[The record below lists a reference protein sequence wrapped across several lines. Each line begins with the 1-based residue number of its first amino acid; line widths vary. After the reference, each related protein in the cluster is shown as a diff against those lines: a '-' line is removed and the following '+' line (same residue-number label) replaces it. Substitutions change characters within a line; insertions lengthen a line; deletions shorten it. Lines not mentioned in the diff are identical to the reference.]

1 MKLDIFEDMRT
12 EIGCE
17 YISDLS
23 FYVVFG
29 NIYSLTG

>member
-1 MKLDIFEDMRT
+1 MKQDIFEDMST

-23 FYVVFG
+23 LYTDQVEK
-29 NIYSLTG
+29 